1 MSTWRPDFR
10 PEHLYFVT
18 TSAVGHRHLFQR
30 DITKRLMVDILDCM
44 RLRQRLRLYAFVIM
58 PNHMH
63 LIVQC
68 RAKDP
73 LAGVIR
79 DLKKQI
85 ADRLIRQHRAEG
97 NRAALEILA
106 SVVTKPAKQRY
117 KVWEDGYQAKDI
129 FTPEFLRQK
138 MTYVHDNP
146 CQPHWQLAECPEDYI
161 WSSARFYALAE
172 PALIP
177 LDNANALLA

>member
-18 TSAVGHRHLFQR
+18 TSAVQHRHLFQR
-30 DITKRLMVDILDCM
+30 DISKRLMVDILDCM
-44 RLRQRLRLYAFVIM
+44 RLRQRLQLYAFVIM
-58 PNHMH
+58 PIHVH

-68 RAKDP
+68 RAEDP
-73 LAGVIR
+73 LADVVR

-85 ADRLIRQHRAEG
+85 ADRLIRQYRVGG

-106 SVVTKPAKQRY
+106 SAVTRVGKQRH
-117 KVWEDGYQAKDI
+117 KVWEDGYQAKDV

-146 CQPHWQLAECPEDYI
+146 CQPHWQLAERPEEYM
-161 WSSARFYALAE
+161 WSSARFYVLAK